1 MLVLYKSCEQT
12 HRGLFFCKFR
22 DTVITPVR
30 FLIIINHDRERGS
43 GLHLSWCLQGPRRS
57 AVGDD
62 ALLARSIRMDPAPPA
77 WHTART
83 RSRTWGRKD
92 RRSIPATASRSADTE
107 PGQVSAERL
116 RPGGLSCPPQDSAQG
131 RRSGRQGPN
140 RPRLQAER
148 AAWTQA
154 HLSAFIPSSCVTGG
168 PRSNPAVSE
177 F

>member
-57 AVGDD
+57 AVGDA
-62 ALLARSIRMDPAPPA
+62 ALLARSVRMDPAPPA

-83 RSRTWGRKD
+83 CSRTWGRKD
-92 RRSIPATASRSADTE
+92 RRGVLATASRPADTE

-116 RPGGLSCPPQDSAQG
+116 RLGVRAAPH
-131 RRSGRQGPN
+131 RT
-140 RPRLQAER
+140 RPRG
-148 AAWTQA
+148 AALGTKDQTA
-154 HLSAFIPSSCVTGG
+154 CISRQSVQLGPRPTFLPSSHHPV
-168 PRSNPAVSE
+168 
-177 F
+177 